1 MYLEHRFSPS
11 TPFNFYD
18 WEDSCKYIL
27 IPEAVFHAGRL
38 NQLILYR
45 GRDVSVFS
53 SSVLSEAI
61 ICLRFPV
68 GKQCAFWTAPEQAF
82 IALNKQQLE
91 NQDRQ

>member
-1 MYLEHRFSPS
+1 MYLEHRFTP

-18 WEDSCKYIL
+18 CKDSCKYIL
-27 IPEAVFHAGRL
+27 IPEAVFHTDRL
-38 NQLILYR
+38 NQLILHR

-68 GKQCAFWTAPEQAF
+68 GKQCAFWTVAEQAF

-91 NQDRQ
+91 NRNRQ